1 MPAGSSEITW
11 QLAGDPLERAV
22 HSTVADPLISRS
34 SARAGKSSAVGRGWR
49 AHWTFVIVDG
59 RAGAGGAGGGG
70 GPGIFTGGPVYS
82 TRSSFFVGVMFTG
95 GGGVTF
101 GTGAGTRT

>member
-1 MPAGSSEITW
+1 M
-11 QLAGDPLERAV
+11 
-22 HSTVADPLISRS
+22 
-34 SARAGKSSAVGRGWR
+34 
-49 AHWTFVIVDG
+49 
-59 RAGAGGAGGGG
+59 
-70 GPGIFTGGPVYS
+70 FTGGPVYS